1 MDPARIAAGIVAG
14 IGFIGAGTIW
24 AEKDK
29 VKGITTAASLWA
41 TAAIGLTA
49 GIGDY
54 LLAAVVTFL
63 VVIILASGSLLRKIG
78 LEKD

>member
-1 MDPARIAAGIVAG
+1 
-14 IGFIGAGTIW
+14 
-24 AEKDK
+24 
-29 VKGITTAASLWA
+29 LWA

-54 LLAAVVTFL
+54 PLATVVTIL
-63 VVIILASGSLLRKIG
+63 VVIILASGSALRKIG

>member
-1 MDPARIAAGIVAG
+1 MRKNILVITISIIMMLVFSPASVFAQGV
-14 IGFIGAGTIW
+14 
-24 AEKDK
+24 
-29 VKGITTAASLWA
+29 TTAASLWA

-54 LLAAVVTFL
+54 PIAAMVTLL
-63 VVIILASGSLLRKIG
+63 VVIILASNSLLKRIG